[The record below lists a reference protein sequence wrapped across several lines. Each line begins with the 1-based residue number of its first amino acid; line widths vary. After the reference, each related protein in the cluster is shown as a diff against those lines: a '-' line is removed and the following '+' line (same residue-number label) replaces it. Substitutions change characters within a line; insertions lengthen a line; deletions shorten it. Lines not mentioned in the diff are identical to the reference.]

1 MCYPCTRSVPAGKKR
16 LLGDT
21 TREATSTEVAD
32 VRKDVA
38 ELKQV
43 VAELVLV
50 YRHGISPKTSAV
62 SPRESERED

>member
-43 VAELVLV
+43 VAELVLENRLLKKSV
-50 YRHGISPKTSAV
+50 TGFD
-62 SPRESERED
+62 SEAGT